1 MACLATLIKTV
12 KPFCKNPNASDEDML
27 NDFISPLV
35 NAGNIKNKNKEP
47 FWLNKGRVS
56 ELLNQK
62 KDVPKALRDA
72 LAIIDID
79 KEIELEFIDY
89 INEFLEESKIPT
101 LQDALFNLSHKTDC
115 IRDIIYKDRDLL
127 AKLLTQELRA
137 AISENNKIDDN
148 PSIIW
153 KHGKNRITVIEGDL
167 FKFGFDNRGKD
178 KNIVVIP
185 VNTSFE
191 THVTRKFEGE
201 PKPIVSATSI
211 HGQWLTRAE
220 QSGLKDLDNRIQK
233 SLDLDGTKPS
243 STSESNNT
251 KTECYPIGTIAVIE
265 DKNCIYYLI
274 AISQFNQN
282 NNAQSSAED
291 IGNSVKKL
299 IEYHNSHGQGYSM
312 YLPLL
317 GTGLS
322 RAGLSYQESY
332 DIVKETL
339 LSNNRL
345 IQGSIFIVFPR
356 DELTEINL

>member
-1 MACLATLIKTV
+1 MACLAVLFKTV
-12 KPFCKNPNASDEDML
+12 KPFHKNPNASDEDMF

-35 NAGNIKNKNKEP
+35 DAGNIKNKNKEP
-47 FWLNKGRVS
+47 LWLNKGRVS

-72 LAIIDID
+72 LTIIGID
-79 KEIELEFIDY
+79 ENIESYFKDY
-89 INEFLEESKIPT
+89 IDDFLEEAKIPA
-101 LQDALFNLSHKTDC
+101 LQDALFNLSHKTDSN
-115 IRDIIYKDRDLL
+115 RDILYKDRDML

-137 AISENNKIDDN
+137 AISENNKNDES

-153 KHGKNRITVIEGDL
+153 KRGKNRITVIEGDL

-220 QSGLKDLDNRIQK
+220 QSGLTNLDKRIQQ
-233 SLDLDGTKPS
+233 SLDIDGIKPS
-243 STSESNNT
+243 STSKSDNT
-251 KTECYPIGTIAVIE
+251 KTQCYPIGTIAVIE
-265 DKNCIYYLI
+265 DKNCIYYLT

-291 IGNSVKKL
+291 IGNSVKAL
-299 IEYHNSHGQGYSM
+299 IEYHNTHGQGYSL

-332 DIVKETL
+332 DIIKETL
-339 LSNNRL
+339 LSNIQL
-345 IQGSIFIVFPR
+345 IQGFIFIVFPR
-356 DELTEINL
+356 DELAEIIL

>member
-1 MACLATLIKTV
+1 MACLSVLFKTV
-12 KPFCKNPNASDEDML
+12 KPFHKNPNASDEDMF

-35 NAGNIKNKNKEP
+35 DAGNIKNKNKDP

-72 LAIIDID
+72 LAIIGID
-79 KEIELEFIDY
+79 EKIESHFKDY
-89 INEFLEESKIPT
+89 IDDFLEEAKIPA
-101 LQDALFNLSHKTDC
+101 LQDALFNLSHKTDSS
-115 IRDIIYKDRDLL
+115 RDILYKDRDML

-137 AISENNKIDDN
+137 AISENNKIDET

-153 KHGKNRITVIEGDL
+153 KRGKNRITVIEGDL

-220 QSGLKDLDNRIQK
+220 QSRLTDLDKRIQQ
-233 SLDLDGTKPS
+233 SLDIDGIKPS
-243 STSESNNT
+243 STSKSDNT
-251 KTECYPIGTIAVIE
+251 KTQCYPIGTIAVIE
-265 DKNCIYYLI
+265 DKNCIYYLT
-274 AISQFNQN
+274 AISQFN
-282 NNAQSSAED
+282 
-291 IGNSVKKL
+291 
-299 IEYHNSHGQGYSM
+299 
-312 YLPLL
+312 
-317 GTGLS
+317 
-322 RAGLSYQESY
+322 
-332 DIVKETL
+332 
-339 LSNNRL
+339 
-345 IQGSIFIVFPR
+345 
-356 DELTEINL
+356 

>member
-1 MACLATLIKTV
+1 MACLATLVKTI
-12 KPFCKNPNASDEDML
+12 KPFCKNPNASDEDIF
-27 NDFISPLV
+27 NDFISPIV
-35 NAGNIKNKNKEP
+35 NAGNIRNKNREP

-62 KDVPKALRDA
+62 KEVPKALREA
-72 LAIIDID
+72 LTQIDID
-79 KEIELEFIDY
+79 KKIELQYMDY
-89 INEFLEESKIPT
+89 IDDFLDESKIPD
-101 LQDALFNLSHKTDC
+101 LQHALSKLAHKMDC
-115 IRDIIYKDRDLL
+115 NCDILYKDRDML

-137 AISENNKIDDN
+137 AISENNKIDEN
-148 PSIIW
+148 PFVVW
-153 KHGKNRITVIEGDL
+153 KRGKNRITVIEGDL

-178 KNIVVIP
+178 KNIIVIP

-220 QSGLKDLDNRIQK
+220 QSGLKDLDKRIQQC
-233 SLDLDGTKPS
+233 LDLDCIKPS
-243 STSESNNT
+243 STSKSDNT
-251 KTECYPIGTIAVIE
+251 KSKCYPIGTIAVIE
-265 DKNCIYYLI
+265 DKNSIYYLT

-299 IEYHNSHGQGYSM
+299 IDYHNTHGQGYSL

-332 DIVKETL
+332 DIIKEAL
-339 LSNNRL
+339 LSNIQL
-345 IQGSIFIVFPR
+345 IQGSIFIVFPH